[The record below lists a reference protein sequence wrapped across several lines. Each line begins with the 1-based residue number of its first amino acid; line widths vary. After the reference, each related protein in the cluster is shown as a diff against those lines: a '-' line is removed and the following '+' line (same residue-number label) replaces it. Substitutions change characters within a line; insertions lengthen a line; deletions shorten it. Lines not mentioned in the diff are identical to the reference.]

1 VSARASWPSLA
12 AYGTLRMPLA
22 LLELPLFVLLPS
34 FYSRSLGVDLAT
46 IGAVL
51 FASRLVDAAADPFIG
66 ATIDRWRARF
76 DYRRWIWAA
85 LPVLVAG
92 FAAMFTPPTDGG
104 LLAAWLAA
112 SSMVTYLAYS
122 VVSIAYQSWGA
133 CLGDTSAE
141 RARVTATREAFG
153 LLGVVAA
160 SALLAPEHA
169 RTLVFAVAGLGVLT
183 ALAIGRAPMPAV
195 VAPGRTD
202 AASVAPAGLG
212 ALAAWREVFGNRAWR
227 WLLAAFVLNGIATAI
242 PATLVLFF
250 VRDVLGA
257 DDRASAMFLI
267 AYFVAGAAGMPLWV
281 WAARRFGL
289 RNAWLLGMA
298 FAVIAFVG
306 ALGLG
311 RGDVAPFMAVCVLTG
326 LALGSDL
333 AIPPAML
340 AAVIADAGHSG
351 RREGAYFGVWN
362 LATKLNLAIAAGVAL
377 PLLGWIG
384 YAPGGQGG
392 TLALSLTYA
401 ALPSALK
408 LAAGLIV
415 LLAPFPDSA
424 PQVRARAGVA

>member
-1 VSARASWPSLA
+1 MSARASWPSLA

-34 FYSRSLGVDLAT
+34 FYSRSLGVDLAA

-66 ATIDRWRARF
+66 ATIDRWRTRF

-92 FAAMFTPPTDGG
+92 FAAMFTPPAGSG
-104 LLAAWLAA
+104 QLAAWLAA
-112 SSMVTYLAYS
+112 TSMVTYLAYS

-153 LLGVVAA
+153 LIGVVAA

-183 ALAIGRAPMPAV
+183 ALAIGRAPMPAAV
-195 VAPGRTD
+195 VPGRTD
-202 AASVAPAGLG
+202 AASVAPAGVG

-340 AAVIADAGHSG
+340 AAVIADAGHSA

-384 YAPGGQGG
+384 YTPGGHGG

-415 LLAPFPDSA
+415 LLAPFPESA
-424 PQVRARAGVA
+424 PNVRARAGIA